1 MKGAAL
7 AVVSSNPIIGQDPVL
22 LSVVARAERV
32 APTRIPVL
40 ISGESGTGK
49 ELMAELIHRLGP
61 SSGGPFV
68 AVNCGTLPR
77 ELAESELFGHE
88 RGAFTGAGRQKAG
101 WFEEADGGTLVLDEI
116 GELALDLQPKL
127 LRVLETGRLR
137 RVGGSGEITVRVRV
151 AAVTHRDLRLEV
163 ARGRF
168 RNDLY
173 HRLAG
178 FELPL
183 PPLRRRR
190 GDIPLL
196 VGHFLAALGP
206 ELGPRTLDPDAAQL
220 LVGYDWPGNIRELR
234 NVLGRAAVLCPRRI
248 TIEGVELPSADHQR
262 TRRAP
267 CEHLADAED
276 VEIPGAS
283 AQVPP
288 SAADPAPPFMLS
300 SPDGHGAER
309 GPERGLERGL
319 DDLVALT
326 GRSFDQIER
335 AVFRWALGRNGGSR
349 RRAARSLGLPRSS
362 FCDKVKRYGLM

>member
-168 RNDLY
+168 RSDLY

-196 VGHFLAALGP
+196 IGHFLAALGP
-206 ELGPRTLDPDAAQL
+206 ELGPRTLDPGAAQL
-220 LVGYDWPGNIRELR
+220 LFGYDWPGNIRELR

-248 TIEGVELPSADHQR
+248 TIEGVELPQPDHQP

-267 CEHLADAED
+267 CEHLADAE
-276 VEIPGAS
+276 IPGAS

-288 SAADPAPPFMLS
+288 SATAPATPMLLS
-300 SPDGHGAER
+300 SPDER
-309 GPERGLERGL
+309 GPERGP
-319 DDLVALT
+319 DDLLALA
-326 GRSFDQIER
+326 GRTFDQIER
-335 AVFRWALGRNGGSR
+335 DVFRWALGRNGGSR